1 MPNQVPATEQGILNG
16 EPESQTGAD
25 SSTGDEK
32 SDSGKKE
39 EGGSKEEKA
48 FKYWQSQHDKLDRET
63 KELRELRELV
73 GGEETLKA
81 GAQIAL
87 WAKKNPE
94 EFRRFQEFLANP
106 NHSKDAV
113 EDQAAELLDDPS
125 LSGEQRKSLKKL
137 IDGVVQRAE
146 KASDRKYGE
155 KLSSLEQKLASLEGS
170 VGSTLDD
177 SAVAKIAN
185 LKQEFPAELVEKY
198 QSEMKKVLR
207 DRTVTALEAF
217 KRVATWEDLKI
228 ALDDKNKR
236 PVEKAKGASSDGRG
250 SGAKP
255 SSSPSTG
262 KYRDIRQTVSEIGQK
277 LLGKHGLS

>member
-1 MPNQVPATEQGILNG
+1 MPNQVPATEEGILNG

-32 SDSGKKE
+32 PDSGKKE

-48 FKYWQSQHDKLDRET
+48 FKYWQSKHDKLDRET

-106 NHSKDAV
+106 
-113 EDQAAELLDDPS
+113 
-125 LSGEQRKSLKKL
+125 
-137 IDGVVQRAE
+137 
-146 KASDRKYGE
+146 
-155 KLSSLEQKLASLEGS
+155 
-170 VGSTLDD
+170 
-177 SAVAKIAN
+177 
-185 LKQEFPAELVEKY
+185 KQEFPAELVEKY

-228 ALDDKNKR
+228 ALDDKKKR
-236 PVEKAKGASSDGRG
+236 QVEKAKGA
-250 SGAKP
+250 
-255 SSSPSTG
+255 
-262 KYRDIRQTVSEIGQK
+262 
-277 LLGKHGLS
+277 